1 MRNLGIL
8 LIALWSVSV
17 HGQSVEIPV
26 APKRPLSHSDYDRW
40 ESMKSFGMD
49 GMGDLAYAIV
59 APQEGD
65 GYLAIYQLA
74 SGKEVARIP
83 RISRAEWL
91 PNTGTLLIKQDPA
104 EAEMRRLKLK
114 KTKKEDLP
122 VSQAYLLTFEA
133 GAASSIS
140 RTDTLGAIARWGVQ
154 GGYDEKEILSDE
166 FILERP
172 AKDKE
177 KPHVDYLKVWMDYE
191 DLINQETGEASTK
204 LYPPVLDT
212 MMSFDRA
219 LDWGFPKEEQNLY
232 ASWYV
237 VTENKD
243 SKLAELHWV
252 RPLHWDRPEVV
263 ETAAEFANVSFAFN
277 GLIYHKKD
285 RKDQAYSS
293 MWYRDVQYG
302 SAPQLIAE
310 FNSPGLPPGY
320 GPYSGGR
327 THTYKA
333 NEESGECDYPYPFQ
347 ITRTIQ
353 APEWNDTTT
362 LPEERAKLDV
372 WTYHDAQIQ
381 PLQAKRKRDV
391 ENPSLWMAWSPQEG
405 IHQVSTAAYPEAS
418 MPAHRTG
425 GLIIR
430 YTQEPYEGQYSWDV
444 QLPFDVELVH
454 VATGLAVPIGKHMN
468 LAGAPQLSPRG
479 DALTYYDLVKRAW
492 FIQRIFVTMAD
503 TIPGVVGLTLEQPV
517 KIPIP
522 HPVYDEEHDSPA
534 HPYPYGAPGWTRTGY
549 FVVYDAFDIWGYSPT
564 GELRQLTEYGRK
576 RQIRFRVVSPEYAP
590 SPFID
595 AQDESLVVRLFEE
608 PSKKTGLQVLRF
620 KEIFNN
626 YSATS
631 EPELNG
637 LRGTMGLMGSNV
649 MVEPVTWGDFSESGY
664 TYARY
669 GHKLLFRRETVASS
683 PNLFVYD
690 YSPEKGSSTAFNV
703 QQLTQLNP
711 QQDSFVWPEVQLVT
725 YRALGREL
733 QGLLYT
739 PEGATGNASL
749 PVVVYFYETYSDQ
762 LHDYKTPAPSA
773 STVNVSWFCSNGY
786 AVFIPDII
794 YREGH
799 PGKSALVCINKGV
812 DAALKADAR
821 LDEKRMG
828 LQGQSWG
835 GYQTAYLVTQT
846 DRYIC
851 GMAGAPV
858 SNMFSAYGG
867 IRYGSGMS
875 RQFQYEKTQSR
886 IGATPW
892 EKEKLY
898 RENSPVFFAD
908 RVNTPLLIMHN
919 DNDGAVPYTQGIEYF
934 MALKRLD
941 KPVWMLVY
949 NDEEHN
955 LMRRANRKDLSQRMG
970 EFFDHYLK
978 GSPQPDW
985 MAQGRPIT
993 AKPVNAK

>member
-1 MRNLGIL
+1 M
-8 LIALWSVSV
+8 ALWTSQVY
-17 HGQSVEIPV
+17 GQSVEIPV
-26 APKRPLSHSDYDRW
+26 APKRPLSHADYDRW
-40 ESMKSFGMD
+40 ESIKSFGMD

-65 GYLAIYQLA
+65 GYLAVYQLA
-74 SGKEVARIP
+74 SGREIARIP
-83 RISRAEWL
+83 RVSRAEWL
-91 PNTGTLLIKQDPA
+91 PYSGSLLIKQDPA
-104 EAEMRRLKLK
+104 AAEMRRLKLK

-133 GAASSIS
+133 GSASGIA
-140 RTDTLGAIARWGVQ
+140 RTDTLGAISRWGIQ
-154 GGYDEKEILSDE
+154 GGYDEKEIPYDE

-177 KPHVDYLKVWMDYE
+177 KPHVDFLTVWMDYE
-191 DLINQETGEASTK
+191 DSIDEETGEASTK
-204 LYPPVLDT
+204 WYPPVLDT
-212 MMSFDRA
+212 LMAFDQVV
-219 LDWGFPKEEQNLY
+219 DWGFPKEEQNLY

-237 VTENKD
+237 ITENKD
-243 SKLAELHWV
+243 SKLAELHWN
-252 RPLHWDRPEVV
+252 RPQVV
-263 ETAAEFANVSFAFN
+263 ETAAEFSRVSFAFN
-277 GLIYHKKD
+277 GIIYQKKD
-285 RKDQAYSS
+285 RKDQDYPSL
-293 MWYRDVQYG
+293 WYRDMHPEQG
-302 SAPQLIAE
+302 SPVLIAE

-327 THTYKA
+327 THTYRS
-333 NEESGECDYPYPFQ
+333 NVSSGEADYPYPFQ
-347 ITRTIQ
+347 ITQTIK

-381 PLQAKRKRDV
+381 PLQAKRKRDL
-391 ENPSLWMAWSPQEG
+391 ENPTLWMTWSPQEG
-405 IHQVSTAAYPEAS
+405 LHQVSTLAYPEAS
-418 MPAHRTG
+418 MPAHATG
-425 GLIIR
+425 GLAIR

-444 QLPFDVELVH
+444 QLPYDVELVH
-454 VATGLAVPIGKHMN
+454 VATGLQVPVGTNMT
-468 LAGAPQLSPRG
+468 LAGAPQLSPAG

-492 FIQRIFVTMAD
+492 FMQRIFVALAD
-503 TIPGVVGLTLEQPV
+503 TIPGVVGLTLGDPV
-517 KIPIP
+517 QIPIP

-549 FVVYDAFDIWGYSPT
+549 FVVYDAFDIWGYSPN

-576 RQIRFRVVSPEYAP
+576 SQTRMRVVSPEYAS
-590 SPFID
+590 SPYVD
-595 AQDESLVVRLFEE
+595 GGDESLVVRLFHE
-608 PSKKTGLQVLRF
+608 PSKKSGLQVLRF
-620 KEIFNN
+620 KEVFDQ
-626 YSATS
+626 YSATT
-631 EPELNG
+631 EPGWYN

-669 GHKLLFRRETVASS
+669 GQKVLFTRETVASS
-683 PNLFVYD
+683 PNLYVYNFGK
-690 YSPEKGSSTAFNV
+690 EKASSSDFDV

-711 QQDSFVWPEVQLVT
+711 QQDSFVWPEVRMVS
-725 YRALGREL
+725 YRAMGREL

-739 PEGATGNASL
+739 PEGATGEARL
-749 PVVVYFYETYSDQ
+749 PVLVYFYETYSDQ

-799 PGKSALVCINKGV
+799 PGKSALECINKGV

-846 DRYIC
+846 DRYAC

-934 MALKRLD
+934 MALKRLN

-978 GSPQPDW
+978 DAPQPDW

-993 AKPVNAK
+993 SKPVNGK